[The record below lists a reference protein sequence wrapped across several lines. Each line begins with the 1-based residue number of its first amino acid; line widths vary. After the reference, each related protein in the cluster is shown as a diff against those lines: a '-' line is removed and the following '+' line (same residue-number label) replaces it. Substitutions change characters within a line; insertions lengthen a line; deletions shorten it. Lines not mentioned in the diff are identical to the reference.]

1 MMEMVKIGEVHF
13 GKRWNNKMG
22 GLGKVCFENLLPLL
36 IHYIDPL
43 LLLVMKMKILEI
55 GRMRGSERVMLN
67 GGRMRER
74 EKDSTA
80 HSGT

>member
-43 LLLVMKMKILEI
+43 LLLVMKMKMKILEI
-55 GRMRGSERVMLN
+55 LEN
-67 GGRMRER
+67 ER
-74 EKDSTA
+74 EQECVIKGWEDEI
-80 HSGT
+80 GW

>member
-43 LLLVMKMKILEI
+43 MKMMMKILEI
-55 GRMRGSERVMLN
+55 LEN
-67 GGRMRER
+67 ER
-74 EKDSTA
+74 EQVCVIKGWEDEI
-80 HSGT
+80 GW